1 MRFLCARILAPCC
14 RWHTAPMRPKWTKRD
29 EARKES
35 SSVSTIWQSVVKN
48 PTFHASKFHS
58 YFSLRKES
66 NRQTMRSAWNSW
78 FMRLWKTCVL
88 KHVEL
93 RFWDSAFRATG
104 ILARPGNL
112 KCVVSTNNWSF
123 VRNWPTVKC
132 RICSRTTAAG
142 MYVPFLQRE
151 QRFRNRR
158 TYLFCAALLGTVCLR
173 VHTLGGNHQ
182 LRTRTSL
189 HVTWCTSP
197 SKKIG

>member
-1 MRFLCARILAPCC
+1 MNS
-14 RWHTAPMRPKWTKRD
+14 
-29 EARKES
+29 KE
-35 SSVSTIWQSVVKN
+35 
-48 PTFHASKFHS
+48 
-58 YFSLRKES
+58 LRKYEIS
-66 NRQTMRSAWNSW
+66 VCAYPCFVLSLTHCPHEAQMNQAW
-78 FMRLWKTCVL
+78 
-88 KHVEL
+88 
-93 RFWDSAFRATG
+93 AFRPTG

-197 SKKIG
+197 SKTIGSLRKITTAQVCKRGYLSKRLFFLLHLGMCLRPRATFLSLKMLK